1 MVQKTTRAIFSAVL
15 ILQLIVAIA
24 LPQAFAQASEEKP
37 FWERWSTFVLPI
49 ALLFL
54 FATINYAF
62 DLFRKDK
69 ILKKLLKKYVVFEM
83 NDGKRYRGTMRL
95 EQNGIEI
102 ISEESRQRGHAPSY
116 IFRGPEREG
125 IVAYIRYLDS
135 MNGRELLERDWDFD
149 RIYHPRFATRLQRK
163 IRNLGVALRSSI
175 NKTVEMIWGQIK
187 KTTAFKPVTQAP
199 QQGGVSAEGDIE
211 EIRKELWEYAMEERY
226 ERLIE
231 RLVGTRVKV
240 ETAKKDYY
248 TAVLKEYT
256 DKHIYL
262 MDVKCSAVEPP
273 ANDVGYKL
281 GGGYKDEW
289 DVTLDIK
296 NGKINKRDE
305 RGLRSK
311 IEGDEL
317 VLENNAP
324 YEIQLWGLRYEKPDS
339 KESDAH
345 DWKWGYTIPPFSVQ
359 RIHLQPNPKHHN
371 VGPFQRVVVQEPRT
385 YRYFHELKLKFRS
398 FRDADIVFTRACKII
413 ESAEKYERESLD
425 LVGLTTALLASEKV
439 EDVAITDESGESIHG
454 LNVIHGYI
462 TNINEDRIDVKE
474 IDQCYDRRWSV
485 ESAFGRFDDKLRKVG
500 PPHVKILPP
509 YRSRMAAQRL
519 LVEELGESRGRREIL
534 SPFLFTPVASRRKR
548 YTKPELP
555 LKVMALTGNVTQAE
569 FPALQQLEHVNK
581 HHIIYEPV
589 ADLRTAY
596 MAKAHILWI
605 GHGEIYKEG
614 YRLSIDAEH
623 RIKNFVG
630 RGGIAIVSGQDI
642 SNMQRRRQSVGW
654 VPEPLIGVEF
664 DETQEFTPTR
674 AGKRGK
680 IFHHPYKI
688 KSGEIKLDDMW
699 IDQLNKYTSLA
710 KANGGDE
717 DAILLLPFQS
727 GMYIVTSLKNE
738 TETDVQIN
746 HAMMANL
753 LHFSVR
759 FIEKQKH
766 SHLYYVAHGA

>member
-1 MVQKTTRAIFSAVL
+1 MAQRTTRRIFNVVL
-15 ILQLIVAIA
+15 ILQIIFAIA
-24 LPQAFAQASEEKP
+24 LPHAYAQASEEKP
-37 FWERWSTFVLPI
+37 FWERWGTYVLPI

-83 NDGKRYRGTMRL
+83 NSGKRYRGTMRL
-95 EQNGIEI
+95 ESNGIEI

-116 IFRGPEREG
+116 IFRGPERDG
-125 IVAYIRYLDS
+125 IVAYIRYIDS
-135 MNGRELLERDWDFD
+135 MNGREQLERDWDFD
-149 RIYHPRFATRLQRK
+149 RIYHPRLTTRLQRK

-187 KTTAFKPVTQAP
+187 KTTAFKPVSQAP
-199 QQGGVSAEGDIE
+199 QQDGVSAEGEIE
-211 EIRKELWEYAMEERY
+211 EIRKELWEYAMEESY

-240 ETAKKDYY
+240 KTGKGEDY

-256 DKHIYL
+256 EKHIYL
-262 MDVKCSAVEPP
+262 MDVKCATPP
-273 ANDVGYKL
+273 NDQK
-281 GGGYKDEW
+281 GYKDEW

-296 NGKINKRDE
+296 HGKINERDE

-311 IEGDEL
+311 IEGDDL

-324 YEIQLWGLRYEKPDS
+324 YEIQLWGLTYEVPGQETDV
-339 KESDAH
+339 H
-345 DWKWGYTIPPFSVQ
+345 DWKWGYNIPPFSVQ
-359 RIHLQPNPKHHN
+359 RIHLQPKPKHHN

-385 YRYFHELKLKFRS
+385 YRAFHLLKLKFRS

-454 LNVIHGYI
+454 LNVIDGYI

-474 IDQCYDRRWSV
+474 IDHCYDKRWSV
-485 ESAFGRFDDKLRKVG
+485 ESAFGQFDNKLRKVG
-500 PPHVKILPP
+500 PPHVRILPP
-509 YRSRMAAQRL
+509 YRSRMAAQTL
-519 LVEELGESRGRREIL
+519 LVEEIGESRGRREIL
-534 SPFLFTPVASRRKR
+534 SPFLFTPVASRRKP
-548 YTKPELP
+548 YKKPELP

-589 ADLRTAY
+589 RDLRTAY
-596 MAKAHILWI
+596 LAKAHILWI

-654 VPEPLIGVEF
+654 VPEPLIGVEYE
-664 DETQEFTPTR
+664 ETQEFTPTR

-699 IDQLNKYTSLA
+699 IDQLKKYTSLA

-717 DAILLLPFQS
+717 DAILLLPFQA

-746 HAMMANL
+746 QAMMANL
-753 LHFSVR
+753 LHFSVK
-759 FIEKQKH
+759 FIDKQKH
-766 SHLYYVAHGA
+766 SQLFYVAQGT

>member
-1 MVQKTTRAIFSAVL
+1 MAQRTTHTIFNILL
-15 ILQLIVAIA
+15 ILQLIVVIA
-24 LPQAFAQASEEKP
+24 LPHANAQASGEKP
-37 FWERWSTFVLPI
+37 FWERWGTYVLPI

-83 NDGKRYRGTMRL
+83 SDGRRYRGTMRL
-95 EQNGIEI
+95 ESNGIEI

-116 IFRGPEREG
+116 IFRGSERDG
-125 IVAYIRYLDS
+125 ILAYIRYLDS
-135 MNGRELLERDWDFD
+135 MNGRERLERDWDFD
-149 RIYHPRFATRLQRK
+149 RIYHPRLATRIQRK
-163 IRNLGVALRSSI
+163 VRNLGVALRSSI

-187 KTTAFKPVTQAP
+187 KTTAFKPVSQA
-199 QQGGVSAEGDIE
+199 QQQQGVSAEGEIE
-211 EIRKELWEYAMEERY
+211 EIRKELWEYAMEESY

-240 ETAKKDYY
+240 ENDKKEAY

-262 MDVKCSAVEPP
+262 MDVKCATPP
-273 ANDVGYKL
+273 NDQK
-281 GGGYKDEW
+281 GYKDEW
-289 DVTLDIK
+289 EVALDIK
-296 NGKINKRDE
+296 HGKINVRDE

-311 IEGDEL
+311 IEGDDL

-324 YEIQLWGLRYEKPDS
+324 YEIQLWGLIFEKPDS
-339 KESDAH
+339 SETDAH

-359 RIHLQPNPKHHN
+359 RIHLQPKPKHHN

-385 YRYFHELKLKFRS
+385 YRYFHLLKLKFRS

-425 LVGLTTALLASEKV
+425 LVGLTTALLASQEV

-462 TNINEDRIDVKE
+462 TNINEDRIDVNE
-474 IDQCYDRRWSV
+474 IDHCYDRRWSV
-485 ESAFGRFDDKLRKVG
+485 EDAFGQFDEKLRKVG
-500 PPHVKILPP
+500 PPHIRILPP
-509 YRSRMAAQRL
+509 YRTRMAAQAM
-519 LVEELGESRGRREIL
+519 LVERIGESRGHQEIL

-548 YTKPELP
+548 YKKPELP
-555 LKVMALTGNVTQAE
+555 FKVMALTGNVTEAE
-569 FPALQQLEHVNK
+569 FPVLQQFEYVK
-581 HHIIYEPV
+581 EHHIIYEPV
-589 ADLRTAY
+589 RDLRTAY

-654 VPEPLIGVEF
+654 VPEPLIGVES
-664 DETQEFTPTR
+664 DETEEFTPTR

-680 IFHHPYKI
+680 IFHHPYRI
-688 KSGEIKLDDMW
+688 KPGEIKLDDMW
-699 IDQLNKYTSLA
+699 VDQLNKYTSLA

-717 DAILLLPFQS
+717 DVILILPFQA
-727 GMYIVTSLKNE
+727 GLYIVTSLKNE
-738 TETDVQIN
+738 TDADVQMN
-746 HAMMANL
+746 QSMMANL

-766 SHLYYVAHGA
+766 SQLFYVAQGT

>member
-1 MVQKTTRAIFSAVL
+1 MAQRMIRTIFNLIL
-15 ILQLIVAIA
+15 ILQLVTVIA
-24 LPQAFAQASEEKP
+24 LPHANAQDNVDKP
-37 FWERWSTFVLPI
+37 FWEKWGAFVLPI

-54 FATINYAF
+54 FATINYAI

-83 NDGKRYRGTMRL
+83 NDGRRYRGTMRL
-95 EQNGIEI
+95 ESNGIEI

-125 IVAYIRYLDS
+125 IVAYIRYHDS
-135 MNGRELLERDWDFD
+135 MNERERVERDWDFD
-149 RIYHPRFATRLQRK
+149 RIYHPRLLTRLQRK
-163 IRNLGVALRSSI
+163 IRNLGVALRTSI

-187 KTTAFKPVTQAP
+187 KTTAFKPVTQTP
-199 QQGGVSAEGDIE
+199 QQEGVSPEGEIE
-211 EIRKELWEYAMEERY
+211 AIRKELWEYAMEESY

-240 ETAKKDYY
+240 KSGKGEEY

-256 DKHIYL
+256 EKHLYL
-262 MDVKCSAVEPP
+262 MDVKFAAPP
-273 ANDVGYKL
+273 NDQK
-281 GGGYKDEW
+281 GYKDEW
-289 DVTLDIK
+289 DVALDIK
-296 NGKINKRDE
+296 HGNINVRDD

-311 IEGDEL
+311 IEGDDL

-324 YEIQLWGLRYEKPDS
+324 YEIQLWGLTYEVPGQETDV
-339 KESDAH
+339 H
-345 DWKWGYTIPPFSVQ
+345 DWKWGYSIPPFTVQ
-359 RIHLQPNPKHHN
+359 RIHLQPHPKHHN
-371 VGPFQRVVVQEPRT
+371 VGPFQRVAVQEPRT
-385 YRYFHELKLKFRS
+385 FRAFHLLKLKFRS

-425 LVGLTTALLASEKV
+425 LGGLTTALLASQEV
-439 EDVAITDESGESIHG
+439 EDVAITDESGKSIHG

-474 IDQCYDRRWSV
+474 IDHCYDRRWSV

-500 PPHVKILPP
+500 APHVRILPP
-509 YRSRMAAQRL
+509 YRTRMAAQTI
-519 LVEELGESRGRREIL
+519 LVEEIGESRGRREIL
-534 SPFLFTPVASRRKR
+534 SPFLFTPVASRRKP
-548 YTKPELP
+548 YKKPELP

-569 FPALQQLEHVNK
+569 FPALQQLEYVNE

-589 ADLRTAY
+589 RDLRTAY

-654 VPEPLIGVEF
+654 VPEPLIGVEY

-680 IFHHPYKI
+680 IFHSPNKI
-688 KSGEIKLDDMW
+688 SSGEIILDDMW
-699 IDQLNKYTSLA
+699 IDQLNRYTSLA

-717 DAILLLPFQS
+717 DAILCLPFQT

-746 HAMMANL
+746 QAMMANL
-753 LHFSVR
+753 LHFSVK
-759 FIEKQKH
+759 FIDKQKH
-766 SHLYYVAHGA
+766 SHLYYVAQGA

>member
-1 MVQKTTRAIFSAVL
+1 MAQRTIRSIFYLIL
-15 ILQLIVAIA
+15 ILQLVAVIA
-24 LPQAFAQASEEKP
+24 LPHANAQSNEDKP
-37 FWERWSTFVLPI
+37 FWEKWRVFVLPV

-54 FATINYAF
+54 FATINYAI

-83 NDGKRYRGTMRL
+83 NGKRYRGTMRL
-95 EQNGIEI
+95 ESNGIEI

-135 MNGRELLERDWDFD
+135 MNGRERLERDWDFD
-149 RIYHPRFATRLQRK
+149 RIYHPRLTTRLQRK

-187 KTTAFKPVTQAP
+187 KTTAFKPVSQAP
-199 QQGGVSAEGDIE
+199 QGEGVSPAGEIE
-211 EIRKELWEYAMEERY
+211 AMRKELWEYAMEESY

-240 ETAKKDYY
+240 TTSKKEDY

-262 MDVKCSAVEPP
+262 MDVKCAAVVPP
-273 ANDVGYKL
+273 ANDQGYKL

-289 DVTLDIK
+289 DVTLNIEH
-296 NGKINKRDE
+296 GKINVRDE

-311 IEGDEL
+311 IEGDDL
-317 VLENNAP
+317 VLENNTP
-324 YEIQLWGLRYEKPDS
+324 YEIQLWGLTYEVPG
-339 KESDAH
+339 KETDAH
-345 DWKWGYTIPPFSVQ
+345 DWKWGYHIPPFSVQ
-359 RIHLQPNPKHHN
+359 KIHLQPRPKHHN

-385 YRYFHELKLKFRS
+385 YRAFKLLKLKFRS

-425 LVGLTTALLASEKV
+425 FGGLTAALLASQEV

-454 LNVIHGYI
+454 LNVIRGYI

-474 IDQCYDRRWSV
+474 IDYCYDKRWSV
-485 ESAFGRFDDKLRKVG
+485 EGAFGRFDEKLRKVG
-500 PPHVKILPP
+500 PPHVRILPP
-509 YRSRMAAQRL
+509 YRTRMAAQTM
-519 LVEELGESRGRREIL
+519 LVEEIGESRGNREIL
-534 SPFLFTPVASRRKR
+534 SPFLFTPVSSRRKP
-548 YTKPELP
+548 YKKPEHP
-555 LKVMALTGNVTQAE
+555 LKVMALTGNVTEAE
-569 FPALQQLEHVNK
+569 FPALQQLENVNE

-589 ADLRTAY
+589 KDLRTAY

-654 VPEPLIGVEF
+654 VPEPLIGVEY

-680 IFHHPYKI
+680 IFHYPHKI

-710 KANGGDE
+710 KANRGDE
-717 DAILLLPFQS
+717 DAILLLPYQA
-727 GMYIVTSLKNE
+727 GLYIVTSLKNE

-746 HAMMANL
+746 HAIMANL
-753 LHFSVR
+753 LHFSVK
-759 FIEKQKH
+759 FIDKQKH
-766 SHLYYVAHGA
+766 SHLYYVAQGA